1 MDIKM
6 KKRRWKIFAA
16 VFAMALLFTGCS
28 GAEQDSGIAGNTY
41 IYEKEGI
48 GGDFAIDIFE
58 DGTFSYYEGMLSSYI
73 GFGSWTLDGDTLL
86 LTEREQ
92 LEGQLRVNYFKVDGN
107 DLVFLAENSSNFVYV
122 KVADG
127 ERFSEKP
134 AEQ

>member
-1 MDIKM
+1 M
-6 KKRRWKIFAA
+6 KKCFWRVYAA
-16 VFAMALLFTGCS
+16 AFAMALLFTGCS
-28 GAEQDSGIAGNTY
+28 GAEQDSGIAGKTY

-48 GGDFAIDIFE
+48 GGDFAIGIFE

-92 LEGQLRVNYFKVDGN
+92 LEGQQRVNYFKIDGN